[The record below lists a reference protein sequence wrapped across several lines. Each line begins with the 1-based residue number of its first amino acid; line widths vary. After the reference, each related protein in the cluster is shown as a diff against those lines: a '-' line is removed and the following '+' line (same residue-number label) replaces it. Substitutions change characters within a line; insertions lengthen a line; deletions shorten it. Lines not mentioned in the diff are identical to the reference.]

1 VLTGAVGAGK
11 STTALA
17 LAVHLRGLGRTAA
30 AIDLDQVY
38 CMVRQGEGFD
48 DLESWNAARR
58 ATAALADSFFN
69 SGMNVV
75 IVEGEFF
82 APGDRSQ
89 LHDSLGSEVE
99 KMHFALLVSYD
110 EALRRARGDSTRG
123 KSQDPKFLK
132 QLHDNFVKALPYL
145 ESASVVVPADS
156 RTPEEIATLIVED
169 CTSRIGVK

>member
-1 VLTGAVGAGK
+1 
-11 STTALA
+11 
-17 LAVHLRGLGRTAA
+17 
-30 AIDLDQVY
+30 
-38 CMVRQGEGFD
+38 
-48 DLESWNAARR
+48 
-58 ATAALADSFFN
+58 LADAFFN
-69 SGMNVV
+69 SGMNKV

-99 KMHFALLVSYD
+99 EMHFTLLVSYD

-123 KSQDPKFLK
+123 KVQDPKLLK
-132 QLHDNFVKALPYL
+132 QLHDNFVKASPYL